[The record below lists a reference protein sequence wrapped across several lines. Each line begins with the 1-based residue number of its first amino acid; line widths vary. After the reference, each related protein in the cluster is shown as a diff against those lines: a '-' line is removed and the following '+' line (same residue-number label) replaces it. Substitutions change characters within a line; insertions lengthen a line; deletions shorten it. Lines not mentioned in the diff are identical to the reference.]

1 MQHYISESNSPKNL
15 EPTANNPS
23 QEAQICRIC
32 LDFRV
37 TPETGAMLQPCHCK
51 GSIAYVHSNCLKKAV
66 AFMSKSHND
75 IIHCKICGQEY
86 KMEVSIKYSPTC
98 RVFRKDRIVPMIFL
112 IIFLAVTSGVLHLNI
127 VGVQEMINEITS
139 TSNEKSK
146 IYILGIA
153 LGLMFLKL
161 FRLVCVIVGLVRES
175 FWRLE
180 ASWRIYNCDAVVKE
194 DSKLTWKLY
203 QLLSAEQ
210 FLHSME
216 YE

>member
-1 MQHYISESNSPKNL
+1 MQHYISESNSPKKL
-15 EPTANNPS
+15 EPTANNLS

-51 GSIAYVHSNCLKKAV
+51 GSIAYVH
-66 AFMSKSHND
+66 
-75 IIHCKICGQEY
+75 IHCKICGQEY